1 MLRLEL
7 VNASKRQKRPREIPF
22 SWADTWIWTKRALF
36 YQKCF
41 QIHTSHKLFNGHF
54 CAEPEPTK
62 KNRRPAQGIVLT
74 QVQRDL
80 LKFGKQGKAVSFLND
95 SGQTTYGSVHVLD
108 PIREKVV
115 VAMAEDVLEVDICKF
130 VAGGE
135 YCLQSNRLQE
145 TLPEQARWQFSL
157 FWCHVLIESIYRS
170 LRLPV
175 LSRYHHVSIF

>member
-7 VNASKRQKRPREIPF
+7 VNASKRQKRPLEIPL
-22 SWADTWIWTKRALF
+22 SWADTWIWTKWALF

-41 QIHTSHKLFNGHF
+41 QIHTSHNLFTGHF

-62 KNRRPAQGIVLT
+62 KNGRPARGIVLS

-80 LKFGKQGKAVSFLND
+80 LKFGKQGKTVSFLND
-95 SGQTTYGSVHVLD
+95 SGQTTCGSVHVLD

-115 VAMAEDVLEVDICKF
+115 VAMAEEVLEVDISKF

-135 YCLQSNRLQE
+135 YCPQSNRFQE
-145 TLPEQARWQFSL
+145 ALPKQARWQLSL
-157 FWCHVLIESIYRS
+157 FLCHILYSQFTGR
-170 LRLPV
+170 
-175 LSRYHHVSIF
+175 